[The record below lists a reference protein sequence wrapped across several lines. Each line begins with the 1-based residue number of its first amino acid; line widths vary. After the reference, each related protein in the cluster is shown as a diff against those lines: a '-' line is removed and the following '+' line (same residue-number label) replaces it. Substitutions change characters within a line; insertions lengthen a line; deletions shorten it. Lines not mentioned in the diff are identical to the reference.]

1 MGSSELG
8 SKLSLNWCRQFAFK
22 VPQNTFSFL
31 RHFSYRIYGTSR
43 STGARLSNTQRC
55 KFFMLSFVL
64 LHLYSQYWFSS
75 LYFQKC
81 VIFYRRLCTCRRV
94 SLFWLSFCYTIFFA
108 ITTIEFLDVKLYFM
122 EVLAVKISCRGF
134 QEKNIN
140 IVINNSA
147 LSLEDPELP
156 IIQSLSL

>member
-1 MGSSELG
+1 
-8 SKLSLNWCRQFAFK
+8 
-22 VPQNTFSFL
+22 
-31 RHFSYRIYGTSR
+31 
-43 STGARLSNTQRC
+43 
-55 KFFMLSFVL
+55 
-64 LHLYSQYWFSS
+64 
-75 LYFQKC
+75 
-81 VIFYRRLCTCRRV
+81 
-94 SLFWLSFCYTIFFA
+94 
-108 ITTIEFLDVKLYFM
+108 M